1 MSARLENEVAII
13 TGGGRGLGRA
23 FALRFAEEGAKI
35 FIPDINLENAEKVVK
50 EIESKGG
57 QAAAMKMDIS
67 NEADVAKLADEV
79 IRKFGKVDI
88 LVNNAAIW
96 ATVNPGPWD
105 KWQVKDFD
113 DIFRVNVTG
122 VWLCCKHIAPLMLKQ
137 SKGKIINMASDV
149 IKSPDSQ
156 YFLPYA
162 LSKSAVYLLTQ
173 SLAGALSP
181 SGINVNSIGPGYTA
195 TEASKGQQG
204 YADLMP
210 GVIAAQ
216 LIKRLPEADDVVGA
230 VLFLASHDSDFITGQ
245 CILVNGGHLMI

>member
-13 TGGGRGLGRA
+13 TGGGGGLGRA
-23 FALRFAEEGAKI
+23 FALRFADEGAKI
-35 FIPDINLENAEKVVK
+35 FIPDIDVNKAASVVK
-50 EIESKGG
+50 EIEAKGG

-67 NEADVAKLADEV
+67 NEDDGKKLADEV
-79 IRKFGKVDI
+79 IKKFGKVDI
-88 LVNNAAIW
+88 LINNAAIW

-105 KWQVKDFD
+105 KWQADDFD
-113 DIFRVNVTG
+113 KIFKVNITG
-122 VWLCCKHIAPLMLKQ
+122 TWLCCKYIAPLMLKQ
-137 SKGKIINMASDV
+137 SKGKIINIASDV

-195 TEASKGQQG
+195 TEASKGQIG
-204 YADLMP
+204 YDNLMP
-210 GVIAAQ
+210 NVIESQ

-230 VLFLASHDSDFITGQ
+230 ALFLASHDSDFITGQ
-245 CILVNGGHLMI
+245 CILVNGGHLMQ